1 MNTKGFTLVELL
13 VVIGILAILTAAVV
27 IILNPAELLRQA
39 RDSQRFTDL
48 DAVRN
53 AIALYLADRGSSA
66 DITANNNNCYVHAT
80 ASSTPTGTCGGR
92 FSGTT
97 TGVSDADLT
106 VDGNGWIPIN
116 FGSISSGSPL
126 SVLPVDPSNGATY
139 YYAYS
144 ADETQYDFEINAVL
158 ESTKYTTGDNDKQA
172 NDGGDND
179 NVYEVGSD
187 LTL

>member
-53 AIALYLADRGSSA
+53 AISLYLADQGSNANIGSTSNCHVHDSGSA
-66 DITANNNNCYVHAT
+66 TT
-80 ASSTPTGTCGGR
+80 TCTGR
-92 FSGTT
+92 FASGTLQ
-97 TGVSDADLT
+97 SDADRT
-106 VDGNGWIPIN
+106 VDGNGWIPID
-116 FGSISSGSPL
+116 FTDISSGSPL
-126 SVLPVDPSNGATY
+126 SVLPVDPTNNATY
-139 YYAYS
+139 FYAYKGES
-144 ADETQYDFEINAVL
+144 ANYDFELNAAL
-158 ESTKYTTGDNDKQA
+158 ESEKYTGDKDL

-179 NVYEVGSD
+179 NLYEVGSL

>member
-53 AIALYLADRGSSA
+53 AISLYLADRGSSA
-66 DITANNNNCYVHAT
+66 SLTGSASNCYVYTGGAT
-80 ASSTPTGTCGGR
+80 STECGGR
-92 FSGTT
+92 FESSQTAVP
-97 TGVSDADLT
+97 VSSLSVVGGA
-106 VDGNGWIPIN
+106 GWIPID
-116 FGSISSGSPL
+116 FSAISSGSPL
-126 SVLPVDPSNGATY
+126 SVLPQDPSHGATY
-139 YYAYS
+139 YYAYT
-144 ADETQYDFEINAVL
+144 ADNTSYDFELNAVL
-158 ESTKYTTGDNDKQA
+158 ESTKYVGDKDA
-172 NDGGDND
+172 NDGGDNV

>member
-53 AIALYLADRGSSA
+53 AIALYLADKGSSA
-66 DITANNNNCYVHAT
+66 DITGSASNCYVYT
-80 ASSTPTGTCGGR
+80 GASSTTACGGR
-92 FSGTT
+92 FASGTT
-97 TGVSDADLT
+97 TAVSALT
-106 VDGNGWIPIN
+106 VDGAGWIPIN
-116 FGSISSGSPL
+116 FASISSGSPL
-126 SVLPVDPSNGATY
+126 SVLPRDPSHGTTY
-139 YYAYS
+139 YYAYK
-144 ADETQYDFEINAVL
+144 ANETEYDFELNAKL
-158 ESTKYTTGDNDKQA
+158 ESTKYVNDKDA
-172 NDGGDND
+172 NDGGNSATI
-179 NVYEVGSD
+179 YEVGSD

>member
-53 AIALYLADRGSSA
+53 AISLYLADRGSSA
-66 DITANNNNCYVHAT
+66 SLTASASNCYVLTGASTT
-80 ASSTPTGTCGGR
+80 AACGGR
-92 FSGTT
+92 FASGTT
-97 TGVSDADLT
+97 TPDADLT
-106 VDGNGWIPIN
+106 VDGTGWIPVN
-116 FGSISSGSPL
+116 FASISSGSPL
-126 SVLPVDPSNGATY
+126 SVLPRDPSHGATY
-139 YYAYS
+139 YYAYK
-144 ADETQYDFEINAVL
+144 ANNTQYDFELNAVL
-158 ESTKYTTGDNDKQA
+158 ESTKYAGDKDA
-172 NDGGDND
+172 NDGGSDAGI
-179 NVYEVGSD
+179 YEVGSD

>member
-53 AIALYLADRGSSA
+53 AISLYLADRGSSA
-66 DITANNNNCYVHAT
+66 NIGNSSLCYIYDSATSTAL
-80 ASSTPTGTCGGR
+80 CGGR
-92 FSGTT
+92 FATGTT
-97 TGVSDADLT
+97 TSSAART
-106 VDGNGWIPIN
+106 VAGSGWIPIN
-116 FGSISSGSPL
+116 FSAISSGSPL

-139 YYAYS
+139 YYAYKGNS
-144 ADETQYDFEINAVL
+144 TSYDFEINAVL
-158 ESTKYTTGDNDKQA
+158 ESTKYVGDKDA
-172 NDGGDND
+172 NDGGNSSSI
-179 NVYEVGSD
+179 YEVGSD